1 MAIVRNIQNN
11 HLYRYLGGNRYRNL
25 MTGVEG
31 EIGEDVA
38 QKIFKINLELTE
50 VCENFPNVEKLIHTL
65 KLKMDKDE
73 NSNARTS

>member
-31 EIGEDVA
+31 EIGEDMA

-50 VCENFPNVEKLIHTL
+50 LCENFPNIEKLIHSL

>member
-1 MAIVRNIQNN
+1 MAILRNIQNN

-38 QKIFKINLELTE
+38 QRIFKINLELTE
-50 VCENFPNVEKLIHTL
+50 ICENFPNVEKLIHAL
-65 KLKMDKDE
+65 KLKI
-73 NSNARTS
+73 N